1 MGIDNGYLMGI
12 ISAQRLYLVLQ
23 LYRQKFVPILPL
35 TTNFEWPEVC
45 MLCVFQNVL
54 EMLMLTDYSERTLKN
69 LLGSV
74 ATPHNEALHELIN
87 EF

>member
-1 MGIDNGYLMGI
+1 
-12 ISAQRLYLVLQ
+12 
-23 LYRQKFVPILPL
+23 
-35 TTNFEWPEVC
+35 

-54 EMLMLTDYSERTLKN
+54 EMLMVTDYSERTLKN
-69 LLGSV
+69 MLGSV